1 MDSNIGED
9 KAGLQPTEAERP
21 TSNDIKID
29 DQIVNIKFGIIAPSD
44 QNQPTTE
51 GNT

>member
-9 KAGLQPTEAERP
+9 KTGSQPREAERSTP
-21 TSNDIKID
+21 NDIKID
-29 DQIVNIKFGIIAPSD
+29 DQIVNIKSAPSD
-44 QNQPTTE
+44 QNQPITE